1 MLPSPE
7 MMNCPNLAVPTEVMQ
22 HVVHVESGHNPFAI
36 GVVGGQLVRQPQNI
50 GEAIA
55 TVRMLEEQGYN
66 FSVGIAQVNRANLGK
81 YGLDSYEQ
89 AFDACANLAAG
100 SRILAECYA
109 SAGND
114 WGKAFSCY
122 YSGNFIAGYRD
133 GYVQKVYD
141 SIGQSLKLTGQSAM
155 ALPVT
160 AARNNAAINV
170 NVPLRNNSYRVAF
183 RSVALDA
190 VATAAIAPVV
200 AQAVGVA
207 PERAASEPG
216 NGVMAAPSKVTA
228 ASSEVFVPQVR
239 GPNDPVTSDTPAA
252 AAMQPQIAASSTDAV
267 PADPT
272 DLHQGD
278 RDEAF
283 VF

>member
-7 MMNCPNLAVPTEVMQ
+7 MMNCTNLAVPTEVMQ

-55 TVRMLEEQGYN
+55 TVRMLEEQGHN

-155 ALPVT
+155 AIPVT

-170 NVPLRNNSYRVAF
+170 NVPLRNNSYRVAL

-190 VATAAIAPVV
+190 AATAAIAPGV

-207 PERAASEPG
+207 PERTASEPG